1 MKISKTATGFD
12 VVGLTVERVTDG
24 HTYTVRLLLS
34 ESEFKRLVTLG
45 AELLMSAPECT
56 FIQG

>member
-12 VVGLTVERVTDG
+12 VVGLTVERLTDG
-24 HTYTVRLLLS
+24 QTYTVRLLLS
-34 ESEFKRLVTLG
+34 ADEFRRLVTLG

-56 FIQG
+56 NIQG